1 MASDPP
7 APGDV
12 SERLA
17 LVRQEITLAAE
28 ATGREPGSIKLVA
41 VTKTVAP
48 PLIAKAIAAGQL
60 CFGENRVQ
68 EAQAKWPQLRKHH
81 PGIELHLV
89 GPLQTNK
96 VREAV
101 ALFDVI
107 ETVDRPKLAR
117 ALAEEMKRAER
128 RPRLFVQVNT
138 GEESQKT
145 GVIPGEAEAFIALC
159 RETFGLTIEGL
170 MCIPPV
176 DEEPAMHFALLAKI
190 AEKAGVKELSMGMS
204 SDFARA
210 IAFGATYVRIG
221 TAIFGARS

>member
-17 LVRQEITLAAE
+17 LVRQEIALAAE
-28 ATGREPGSIKLVA
+28 AAERKPSSVKLVA

-48 PLIAKAIAAGQL
+48 PEIAEAIAAGQL

-68 EAQAKWPQLRKHH
+68 EALAKWPALRERHA
-81 PGIELHLV
+81 GIELHLI

-101 ALFDVI
+101 PLFDVI

-117 ALAEEMKRAER
+117 ALAEEMMRVSKRPA
-128 RPRLFVQVNT
+128 LFVQVNT
-138 GEESQKT
+138 GEEPQKA
-145 GVIPGEAEAFIALC
+145 GIVPGEAEAFIALC

-190 AEKAGVKELSMGMS
+190 AEKVGVKELSMGMS
-204 SDFARA
+204 GDFTRA

-221 TAIFGARS
+221 TAIFGPRG